1 MRFMKE
7 KQSSRGKRVPRRT
20 QTRTKSKKKNNTKK
34 ITQRTRAQERDRHKS
49 NEEREQQ
56 ELTEVVPLVTSTTP
70 VVVRGPV
77 VSLEVG
83 VLGLGKRI
91 VRRAKGEDADEKR
104 GSGRLLNAQGR
115 ERVGESQH
123 M

>member
-1 MRFMKE
+1 MKE

-34 ITQRTRAQERDRHKS
+34 ITQITRAQERDRHKS

>member
-1 MRFMKE
+1 MKNGRN
-7 KQSSRGKRVPRRT
+7 Q
-20 QTRTKSKKKNNTKK
+20 
-34 ITQRTRAQERDRHKS
+34 
-49 NEEREQQ
+49 QQ

-91 VRRAKGEDADEKR
+91 VRRAKGEDADE
-104 GSGRLLNAQGR
+104 
-115 ERVGESQH
+115 
-123 M
+123 